1 MSEDKIER
9 SRQYLRSWRA
19 TKRVLQKI
27 STQNNNTELDSLE
40 ESETVTE
47 GQWDTGDTLGSTENT
62 MNLSSP
68 MSSEASWP
76 SEETDWEDDLEE
88 VMDIAEKKDGTSD
101 QEDSMASYDCVF
113 IMLGDLDESP
123 IFNSVS
129 VAEYITKGKI

>member
-27 STQNNNTELDSLE
+27 STQNNSTELDCLE

-47 GQWDTGDTLGSTENT
+47 GQWDAGDTLGSTENT

-88 VMDIAEKKDGTSD
+88 VMDTAEKKDGTSD
-101 QEDSMASYDCVF
+101 QEDSMPSLSLATELASWASQFEVKNNAVDH
-113 IMLGDLDESP
+113 LL
-123 IFNSVS
+123 NSS
-129 VAEYITKGKI
+129 